1 METIKKNLPLILAL
15 ILFLAMGAGLLFQSR
30 SIEALKQQSDKEKEA
45 AITAVEDRYKDS
57 IRLSNERI
65 KGWEA
70 KYDSVTSYKSIVKQA
85 IKINKKKS
93 DEKVIHILTANDSIF
108 RFISD
113 STLRANGFNR

>member
-1 METIKKNLPLILAL
+1 MEAIRKNLAL
-15 ILFLAMGAGLLFQSR
+15 IIALAVFLVMGIALLWQGR
-30 SIEALKQQSDKEKEA
+30 SIQDLKEQANTDKEA

-65 KGWEA
+65 KGWQV
-70 KYDSVTSYKSIVKQA
+70 KYDSVASYKGIVKEA

-93 DEKVIHILTANDSIF
+93 DEKVSRILTANDSVLMF
-108 RFISD
+108 LSD